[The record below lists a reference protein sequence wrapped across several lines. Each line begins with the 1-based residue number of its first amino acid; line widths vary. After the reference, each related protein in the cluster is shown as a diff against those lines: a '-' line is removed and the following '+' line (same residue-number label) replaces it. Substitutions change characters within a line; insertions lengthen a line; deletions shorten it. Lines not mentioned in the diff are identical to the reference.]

1 MSEDQQERRRMVSLM
16 DPREIGGKPDL
27 EPPLRLL
34 LKAPLFRERQLP
46 LWLLGAAGGAG
57 RD

>member
-1 MSEDQQERRRMVSLM
+1 MVSLM

-46 LWLLGAAGGAG
+46 LWLLGAGEEGGETEAPP
-57 RD
+57 